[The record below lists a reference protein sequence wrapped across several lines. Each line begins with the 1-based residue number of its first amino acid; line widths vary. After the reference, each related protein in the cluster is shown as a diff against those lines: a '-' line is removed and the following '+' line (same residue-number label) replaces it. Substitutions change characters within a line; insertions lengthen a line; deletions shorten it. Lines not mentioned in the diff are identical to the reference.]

1 MSDNQPLSVE
11 ERNKRTLKKLV
22 IWAVAMFGF
31 AFLMVPFYNVICDIT
46 GLNGKTSSTAATQA
60 PEKVVADRTVT
71 VEFIT
76 QRGDGISGEFT
87 SETKRVKVHP
97 GEITLVHFYATNPT
111 GSDMVTQ
118 SIPSVTPGEAA
129 RYLHKTQCFCFD
141 QQTLGAG
148 ERKEMPM
155 IFYLD
160 PELPRHINTLTLSY
174 TIFDVTDRVAATNDA
189 VINNNAVAQ

>member
-1 MSDNQPLSVE
+1 MSGEQLSVE
-11 ERNKRTLKKLV
+11 QRNKRTLKKLL

-31 AFLMVPFYNVICDIT
+31 AFLMVPFYNVICDVT
-46 GLNGKTSSTAATQA
+46 GLNGKTSRTAATQV
-60 PEKVVADRTVT
+60 PENVVADRTVT

-76 QRGDGISGEFT
+76 QKGDGIGGEFS

-97 GEITLVHFYATNPT
+97 GVI
-111 GSDMVTQ
+111 TQ

-141 QQTLGAG
+141 QQTLLAG
-148 ERKEMPM
+148 ERKDMPM

-160 PELPRHINTLTLSY
+160 PDIPSHINQFTLSY
-174 TIFDVTDRVAATNDA
+174 TIFDVTERVAGKNNSVA
-189 VINNNAVAQ
+189 VN